1 MVTPLQVAEL
11 LAAVLVPVGFYVIAT
26 QIRDVK
32 WGRLTPAIVVMA
44 VPLLFILTV
53 EDVIPNIATAVFG
66 GLLFG
71 HIVTYLD
78 TD

>member
-1 MVTPLQVAEL
+1 MVTLIQLAEV
-11 LAAVLVPVGFYVIAT
+11 LAALLVPIGFYVVAT

-32 WGRLTPAIVVMA
+32 WGRLAPAIVVMA
-44 VPLLFILTV
+44 VPILFILTV
-53 EDVIPNIATAVFG
+53 EDVVPDIATAVFG